1 MTVSQIQELHLVLHG
16 LAIKKHASAAAVA
29 GIVGL
34 DPARAAALLAD
45 AARRGRAIEA
55 QGKFLL
61 APAARM
67 SLEAEYSRVY
77 ADLRANPAFLAAYET
92 FERVN
97 SALKSLITDW
107 QTMEV
112 GGEVG
117 GERIAN
123 DHSDAAYD
131 ERIIDRLGELHE
143 RSDGFFAGLA
153 AGLPRLQIYQ
163 AKLLQALEKAED
175 GAVEWVSDAR
185 IESYHT
191 VWFELHEDLLR
202 ILGRQRVE

>member
-1 MTVSQIQELHLVLHG
+1 MAQIQELHLVLHG

-34 DPARAAALLAD
+34 DPARVAALLAD
-45 AARRGRAIEA
+45 AAKRGRAIEA

-67 SLEAEYSRVY
+67 SLDSEYSRIY
-77 ADLRANPAFLAAYET
+77 AGLRGDAAFVAAYET
-92 FERVN
+92 FEHVN
-97 SALKSLITDW
+97 NALKSLITDW

-112 GGEVG
+112 GGE
-117 GERIAN
+117 RIAN
-123 DHSDAAYD
+123 DHSDSAYD

-143 RSDGFFAGLA
+143 RADGFFKGLIT
-153 AGLPRLQIYQ
+153 GLPRLKIYQ
-163 AKLLQALEKAED
+163 DKLLAALEKAED

-202 ILGRQRVE
+202 VLGRQRSEGS

>member
-1 MTVSQIQELHLVLHG
+1 MSQIQDLHLVLHG
-16 LAIKKHASAAAVA
+16 LAIKKHAGAEAVA

-34 DPARAAALLAD
+34 PAARAEALLAD
-45 AARRGRAIEA
+45 AAKRGRVIAA
-55 QGKFLL
+55 QGKYLL
-61 APAARM
+61 TPAARM
-67 SLEAEYSRVY
+67 SLEGEYSRVY
-77 ADLRANPAFLAAYET
+77 AGLRGDAAFLAAYET

-97 SALKSLITDW
+97 TALKSLITDW
-107 QTMEV
+107 QTM
-112 GGEVG
+112 EVG

-143 RSDGFFAGLA
+143 RSAGFFTGLA
-153 AGLPRLQIYQ
+153 AGLPRLKIYQ
-163 AKLLQALEKAED
+163 DKLLEALEKAED

-202 ILGRQRVE
+202 VLGRQRTE